1 MPTGCRV
8 GMLMEQLYPFE
19 EKVGL
24 QPEVRGSSEHVV
36 KLWAGRG
43 HQG

>member
-1 MPTGCRV
+1 
-8 GMLMEQLYPFE
+8 MEQLYPFE

-24 QPEVRGSSEHVV
+24 QPKVRGSLERVV